1 MLHII
6 FKICYYCIQHAEVVN
21 NCIGEEN
28 NNHKLKPQVTCTCA
42 MHLDDCE
49 FHNFDYVET

>member
-6 FKICYYCIQHAEVVN
+6 FKICYYCIQHAAVVN